1 MIEEQPERIT
11 EQCASTLDAELRR
24 LRWAK
29 RLDETVLAD
38 FIATAR
44 VKHFEANS
52 VALDVGQA
60 VTDVLF
66 VVTGSFRVT
75 LFDQLGAQKYR
86 GNVGP
91 GGAIGLLAIACQQSS
106 LIKVEALEP
115 STVVKLSFDEL
126 LELGTRCKAFQRA
139 MLELTSELFVRVS
152 AASRKLSN
160 PGTVAVV
167 HFSERTVSLTT
178 QLANRLNSLGEQP
191 SVLSDRPCAGLASDI
206 AFEKLIDDGACIS
219 PVKRR
224 ETIKSWASRGR
235 LILNLTTGIV
245 GNELVDFLNYAETI
259 LWCVSEDDA
268 SMALEWMEK
277 LQRLVPWVRDKI
289 CLVWILKSQQVA
301 PYVPQLTQLVHR
313 DFKLSLHGTGPEAG
327 TQLKSGLER
336 IVHYLRG
343 VQIGLA
349 LGGGAARGMA
359 HLGVLRALED
369 QGIVVDKL
377 AGTSAGAMTGT
388 IYALGLAPQFATDC
402 FKRDLLP
409 SWLFRQL
416 PAGGYWYLLHKYRRG
431 LFGPMLRRYLKD
443 YRLEQLPIPMTT
455 VAVDLVDGE
464 PHIATVGDAA
474 QSVLESINLPPL
486 SLPLFEQQKAI
497 VDGGLLNNVPA
508 NVLVSQG
515 CNFVIASSVT
525 AKLDRDFMEIRK
537 LGRPRRSLFFSSIQ
551 VIMRQSLVQSYSM
564 NAIGVSPADFV
575 LTPDVTAFDISEFTR
590 ADEMAEIGY
599 RHTLQQASE
608 LASKLRTLDP
618 PLFGSKP

>member
-268 SMALEWMEK
+268 
-277 LQRLVPWVRDKI
+277 PWR
-289 CLVWILKSQQVA
+289 
-301 PYVPQLTQLVHR
+301 
-313 DFKLSLHGTGPEAG
+313 
-327 TQLKSGLER
+327 
-336 IVHYLRG
+336 
-343 VQIGLA
+343 
-349 LGGGAARGMA
+349 
-359 HLGVLRALED
+359 
-369 QGIVVDKL
+369 
-377 AGTSAGAMTGT
+377 
-388 IYALGLAPQFATDC
+388 
-402 FKRDLLP
+402 
-409 SWLFRQL
+409 
-416 PAGGYWYLLHKYRRG
+416 
-431 LFGPMLRRYLKD
+431 
-443 YRLEQLPIPMTT
+443 
-455 VAVDLVDGE
+455 
-464 PHIATVGDAA
+464 
-474 QSVLESINLPPL
+474 
-486 SLPLFEQQKAI
+486 
-497 VDGGLLNNVPA
+497 
-508 NVLVSQG
+508 
-515 CNFVIASSVT
+515 
-525 AKLDRDFMEIRK
+525 
-537 LGRPRRSLFFSSIQ
+537 
-551 VIMRQSLVQSYSM
+551 
-564 NAIGVSPADFV
+564 
-575 LTPDVTAFDISEFTR
+575 
-590 ADEMAEIGY
+590 
-599 RHTLQQASE
+599 
-608 LASKLRTLDP
+608 
-618 PLFGSKP
+618 